1 LHGYDTAFWWTA
13 GTFAGGAVL
22 GGILL
27 RREPLV
33 LRGAPGPQTT
43 SVRKAET
50 KASPGISA

>member
-33 LRGAPGPQTT
+33 LRGAPGPQAT
-43 SVRKAET
+43 SVRKAGT